1 MNILVTGGAGYVGCV
16 LVPHLLEE
24 GHNVTVLDRLDYGG
38 EGLLGVHSDPAF
50 YFIKGD
56 VREPGVVKRALNGI
70 DVVIHLAALV
80 GEKSCDQ
87 RPDETN
93 EVNAVSVVQLLDASV
108 DAGAKLFM
116 LASTCSVYGAA
127 PGNLLSEASSVAPNS
142 LYAKTKVQAGNAV
155 LACRGMDTVVMRFA
169 TVCGVSPR
177 MRFDL
182 MVNEFVLDAHRGSLA
197 IYSPDAWRPFV
208 HVVDVARAIE
218 HLVGRWEAG
227 SPPPRVVNVGGT
239 NITKGTLGKRVRSVV
254 GCDLAVKHTD
264 AKRDYKVDFTTM
276 KQTGYKPSRSLTDA
290 ILEVYNVVQSGLL
303 DPDDEKWRNA

>member
-1 MNILVTGGAGYVGCV
+1 MNVLVTGGAGYIGCV
-16 LVPHLLEE
+16 LVPHLLKE
-24 GHNVTVLDRLDYGG
+24 GRNVTVLDRLDYGG
-38 EGLLGVHSDPAF
+38 EGLLKVHDHPGFRFIRGDIRDPAMTEESL
-50 YFIKGD
+50 D
-56 VREPGVVKRALNGI
+56 GV

-80 GEKSCDQ
+80 GEKSCD
-87 RPDETN
+87 RDPGETIDIN
-93 EVNAVSVVQLLDASV
+93 YASVVRWLDA
-108 DAGAKLFM
+108 ANTKLFM
-116 LASTCSVYGAA
+116 LASTCSIYGAA
-127 PGNLLSEASSVAPNS
+127 PGCLLDETSAIAPNS
-142 LYAKTKVQAGNAV
+142 LYARTKAQAESAV
-155 LACRGMDTVVMRFA
+155 LSYDNAVVMRFA
-169 TVCGVSPR
+169 TVMGVSPR

-182 MVNEFVLDAHRGSLA
+182 LVNELVLDAVRGNLL
-197 IYSPDAWRPFV
+197 IYGPDAWRPFV
-208 HVVDVARAIE
+208 HVVDIARAIE